1 VLAGIVDHAL
11 DGIITADEEHRILVY
26 NAAAEAMFGRPAAE
40 IIGQPLERLLPP
52 RYSASHREG
61 VERYGKSSVSARRM
75 GEALRVTGLRANG
88 EEFPLEAS
96 ISQADIRG
104 QKLFTVI
111 VRDISERERAAELR
125 ARLEA
130 QLGEAKKMEA
140 IGTLASGIAHDFNNI
155 LGAVLGN
162 TELALH
168 ELGGNHP
175 IAGSLEETRQ
185 ASRRGTELVRQIL
198 TFGRQG
204 REPQRVFS
212 LRSVAGDAVKLVRAS
227 LPAEIELDTA
237 FGADIPNVLANPTQI
252 HQIVMNLCTNARH
265 AIGDRPGRIDVRLRS
280 TLLEAD
286 ASHVHADLEPGRYA
300 HLSVSDT
307 GEGIDAVTRE
317 RVFEPFFTT
326 KSVGHGTGLG
336 LSVVHG
342 IVKAHGATVTVISR
356 PGEGTTFDLYFSAVE
371 AAVEDGEDGEDAG
384 LALDLQAGGGAR
396 VLYIDDEALL
406 VSLGTRLLGR
416 LGYEVS
422 GHTESAE
429 ALAAVCADPLAFDL
443 VITDFNMPGLSG
455 LDLARELS
463 QLRPELPVVLMSG
476 YVTDELHARAA
487 LYGVRR
493 ILQKPSPLEELTNTV
508 RQLTDTTPQ
517 P

>member
-1 VLAGIVDHAL
+1 
-11 DGIITADEEHRILVY
+11 
-26 NAAAEAMFGRPAAE
+26 
-40 IIGQPLERLLPP
+40 
-52 RYSASHREG
+52 
-61 VERYGKSSVSARRM
+61 M

-342 IVKAHGATVTVISR
+342 IVKAHGGAIECETQLGKFTRFHV
-356 PGEGTTFDLYFSAVE
+356 DL
-371 AAVEDGEDGEDAG
+371 
-384 LALDLQAGGGAR
+384 
-396 VLYIDDEALL
+396 
-406 VSLGTRLLGR
+406 
-416 LGYEVS
+416 
-422 GHTESAE
+422 
-429 ALAAVCADPLAFDL
+429 P
-443 VITDFNMPGLSG
+443 
-455 LDLARELS
+455 
-463 QLRPELPVVLMSG
+463 LRPEHETVTERSISG
-476 YVTDELHARAA
+476 MRASARRGDGPGA
-487 LYGVRR
+487 
-493 ILQKPSPLEELTNTV
+493 
-508 RQLTDTTPQ
+508 
-517 P
+517 